1 VARERGARND
11 NYSSLPR
18 PVATAVK
25 TTLLL
30 PRLVTASGRSLP
42 AFLIIGAQR
51 SGTTSLYRYLIQ
63 HPRVAPAWPSKGV
76 HYFDLEPQ
84 RSLRWYRAHFP
95 RASRGLTCGEG
106 APYYL
111 FHPLVAARVAQAL
124 PDVRAIVM
132 LRDPVERAHSQ
143 YQQEFARGFED
154 EERFER
160 ALELEPQ
167 RLAGEEER
175 LIAEPG
181 YRSYSHQ
188 HHSYVAR
195 GLYLDQLL
203 RWEAALGRERILTLV
218 ADEFF
223 ADPAAGYASTLAFLG
238 LPEPPSLPAFAAH
251 NARPYSKLEPETEAM
266 LRARF
271 AESNGRLERHLGWSL
286 PWDQV
291 AESRA

>member
-1 VARERGARND
+1 MARERGARND

-18 PVATAVK
+18 PVASAVK

-30 PRLVTASGRSLP
+30 PRLATASGRSLP

-51 SGTTSLYRYLIQ
+51 SGTTSLYRYLVQ

-95 RASRGLTCGEG
+95 RASRGLTSGEG

-124 PDVRAIVM
+124 PDVRVIVM

-154 EERFER
+154 EDRFER

-266 LRARF
+266 LRTRF
-271 AESNGRLERHLGWSL
+271 AESNRRLEQHLGRSL
-286 PWDQV
+286 PWNQA
-291 AESRA
+291 AESQA

>member
-18 PVATAVK
+18 PVASAVK

-30 PRLVTASGRSLP
+30 PRLATASGRSLP

-51 SGTTSLYRYLIQ
+51 SGTTSLYRYLVQ

-95 RASRGLTCGEG
+95 RASRGLTSGEG

-124 PDVRAIVM
+124 PDVRVIVM

-154 EERFER
+154 EDRFER

-266 LRARF
+266 LRTRF
-271 AESNGRLERHLGWSL
+271 AESNRRLEQHLGRSL
-286 PWDQV
+286 PWNQA
-291 AESRA
+291 AESQA

>member
-1 VARERGARND
+1 MARERGARND
-11 NYSSLPR
+11 NYSRLPR
-18 PVATAVK
+18 PLASAVK

-30 PRLVTASGRSLP
+30 PRLATASGRTLP

-63 HPRVAPAWPSKGV
+63 HPRVAAAWPSKGV
-76 HYFDLEPQ
+76 HLFDLEPQ

-95 RASRGLTCGEG
+95 RQSSGLTSGEG

-111 FHPLVAARVAQAL
+111 FHPLAAERAAAAL

-154 EERFER
+154 EETFER
-160 ALELEPQ
+160 ALELEPE

-181 YRSYSHQ
+181 YRSYGHQ

-203 RWEAALGRERILTLV
+203 RWEAALGKERILTLV

-223 ADPAAGYASTLAFLG
+223 ADPAAGYASVLAFLG
-238 LPEPPSLPAFAAH
+238 LPEPPARPAFAAH
-251 NARPYSKLEPETEAM
+251 NARPYSQLAPAIEAALRERFTEPN
-266 LRARF
+266 L
-271 AESNGRLERHLGWSL
+271 RLEQHLGRPLRWN
-286 PWDQV
+286 
-291 AESRA
+291 AAAGSRA